1 MNDPLEVRRDGSVV
15 ARLHRRRGGI
25 ACEYSEEILDT
36 VPLGRPVLSCSLPV
50 TPRPADATAWV
61 RGLLPEG
68 QHLNALAATLDV
80 AASDTFA
87 LVARYGRDVAG
98 AFEIVAADPVPRIP
112 SIEPYAA
119 DALAEAVAALDT
131 YPLAIQADSELSL
144 AGLQNKLVAVW
155 TPDGWARP
163 IHGFPSTHIIKVDD
177 GRHPGLIAAEAACLS
192 LAREVGLT
200 SVDARCERFGTRDV
214 LIVSRFDRE
223 NIDGTTRRLHQE
235 DLLQALGMDPFAHRG
250 RAKYQTFGTPG
261 PPSWWHAA
269 DLLDTYAEDPS
280 SALLDLVRAVTFT
293 TAISNADCHAK
304 NVALLL
310 EGGHLTLAPLYDTV
324 PTALW
329 PTLRPS
335 VAMTV
340 NDVGTLADITMDD
353 IVAEAR
359 RWLVPA
365 SQTQATATDLLDSL
379 AAAVRSCEHPQVAE
393 LVASN
398 VERLRR

>member
-80 AASDTFA
+80 
-87 LVARYGRDVAG
+87 
-98 AFEIVAADPVPRIP
+98 PVPRIP

-119 DALAEAVAALDT
+119 DALAEAVDALDT

-177 GRHPGLIAAEAACLS
+177 GHHPGLIAAEAACLS

-398 VERLRR
+398 V